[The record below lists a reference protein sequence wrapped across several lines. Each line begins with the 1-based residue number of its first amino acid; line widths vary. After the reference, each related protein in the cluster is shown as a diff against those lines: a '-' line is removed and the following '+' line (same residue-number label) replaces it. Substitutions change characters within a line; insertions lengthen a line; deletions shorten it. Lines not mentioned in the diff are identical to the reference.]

1 MPIFDEL
8 LNHKELLVKSLS
20 ELSEENL
27 CKLGEVLSMLLF
39 RQEFMTVEKDA
50 ILNKV
55 ATKSNPVFIECLNI
69 WTHLETN
76 IQASLFS
83 DLVSFYFHKAD
94 MQSVALGILSH
105 LITSSQFSLLNTT
118 LQSLHSTYSVLKSD
132 PQFSPNL

>member
-1 MPIFDEL
+1 MPILDEL
-8 LNHKELLVKSLS
+8 LNHNELLVKSLS

-39 RQEFMTVEKDA
+39 RQEFMTVDKGP

-55 ATKSNPVFIECLNI
+55 ATKSNPVFIDCLNI
-69 WTHLETN
+69 WTHLDTN

-83 DLVSFYFHKAD
+83 DLVRYYFHKAD

-105 LITSSQFSLLNTT
+105 LISSSHFSLLNTT
-118 LQSLHSTYSVLKSD
+118 L
-132 PQFSPNL
+132 